1 MLMGEP
7 VEAVNLA
14 VEALMS
20 NQFHLF
26 DSAPNP
32 VSYAAG
38 QVIFSIGDGG
48 ENMYAVQEGEVDITY
63 NDMVIET
70 VTNGGIFGEM
80 AIVDDSPRSANA
92 VARTDCKIV
101 PVNQKQFMFMVQNSP
116 FFAITVMRIMSKR
129 LRKLDRLISEKSS

>member
-1 MLMGEP
+1 VGSTESSTLS
-7 VEAVNLA
+7 VEVR
-14 VEALMS
+14 MS

-26 DSAPNP
+26 DSASNP

-38 QVIFSIGDGG
+38 QVIFAIGDGG
-48 ENMYAVQEGEVDITY
+48 ENMYALQEGEVDITY

-101 PVNQKQFMFMVQNSP
+101 PVNQKQFVFMVQNSP
-116 FFAITVMRIMSKR
+116 FFAITVMRIMSER
-129 LRKLDRLISEKSS
+129 LRKLDRLSSEKSS